1 MIQYCQ
7 CLWEVKILCLMAFIV
22 SQVNDLIAINLN
34 PNLKVKTNLSPPN
47 FSKIKLSISDTLRL
61 NPLSLTCVFIKPKWF
76 SFLPSS
82 TEQQILNQI
91 DSKKS
96 VRVIFSDY
104 YISFYHRVSTLATMP
119 TIMSIERPAT
129 SSIGSRAFPVAWL
142 CHLIDPEHWA
152 NISIM

>member
-1 MIQYCQ
+1 MIQYYQ
-7 CLWEVKILCLMAFIV
+7 SSFR
-22 SQVNDLIAINLN
+22 SQNSLPDSIHSFSSQWYVINLN

-82 TEQQILNQI
+82 TERQILNQI

-104 YISFYHRVSTLATMP
+104 CISFYHRVSTLATMP

-129 SSIGSRAFPVAWL
+129 STISSRAFPVAWL